1 MTVTISNRQ
10 KKTLLPQGWQSLL
23 RRTARETL
31 RTERSRPLPPSHL
44 TISLTVTDDVGIQE
58 LNKTYRGKDKA
69 TDVLSFPMYEAEE
82 PIVAPAELGDIV
94 ISAERAVAQAQEYQ
108 HSIERELAFLFC
120 HGLLHLLGYDHELGP
135 VAEAAMFGRQEE
147 VMGLLGLER

>member
-1 MTVTISNRQ
+1 
-10 KKTLLPQGWQSLL
+10 
-23 RRTARETL
+23 
-31 RTERSRPLPPSHL
+31 
-44 TISLTVTDDVGIQE
+44 
-58 LNKTYRGKDKA
+58 
-69 TDVLSFPMYEAEE
+69 MYEAEE